1 MGLKTRPIEVA
12 SRQRILLKTMLSRSE
27 TLRTT
32 RNSQARF
39 QRRIRP
45 RSLMQYLALHHGWIA
60 IKPRRRRSSRRSK
73 RSWRASVFLFSR
85 TLGAVLVV
93 CQGAC
98 PIWVRVVSLVV
109 SPVEGHKVLD
119 LLRLPTT
126 DRRLRRLTE
135 EVILN
140 ARQLLRSCE
149 MFFSQCIGLF

>member
-39 QRRIRP
+39 QRRTRP
-45 RSLMQYLALHHGWIA
+45 RSLMQYPALHHGWIA
-60 IKPRRRRSSRRSK
+60 IKLRRRKSSRRSR

-98 PIWVRVVSLVV
+98 PIWVRVVS
-109 SPVEGHKVLD
+109 PVQGHKVLG
-119 LLRLPTT
+119 LLRLLTT
-126 DRRLRRLTE
+126 DRRLRRLT
-135 EVILN
+135 
-140 ARQLLRSCE
+140 
-149 MFFSQCIGLF
+149 SQCLHLMTMVKLHVEFNF